1 MGRIFETRK
10 HTMFARYAKMS
21 VAFNRARKEI
31 EIAVKAGGPDPSTNS
46 KLRLAMQN
54 AKSVNMPKDR
64 VEAAIKRASNK
75 DTTGYQEI
83 TYEGIGPHG
92 IYVIVACATDN
103 TTRTVANVRHHF
115 KKGNGTLGNSG
126 SVAFN
131 FEHKAFFK
139 LKRASVADVDEL
151 ELELIDFGLD
161 ELDSDDDFVYI
172 YCPYE
177 EFGKM
182 QKALE
187 DKGVEV
193 ESAELQYIPN
203 MYKELDEEQRKE
215 MTELI
220 DLLEDDEDVVA
231 VYHNMQT

>member
-1 MGRIFETRK
+1 
-10 HTMFARYAKMS
+10 
-21 VAFNRARKEI
+21 
-31 EIAVKAGGPDPSTNS
+31 
-46 KLRLAMQN
+46 
-54 AKSVNMPKDR
+54 
-64 VEAAIKRASNK
+64 
-75 DTTGYQEI
+75 
-83 TYEGIGPHG
+83 
-92 IYVIVACATDN
+92 
-103 TTRTVANVRHHF
+103 
-115 KKGNGTLGNSG
+115 
-126 SVAFN
+126 
-131 FEHKAFFK
+131 
-139 LKRASVADVDEL
+139 
-151 ELELIDFGLD
+151 LD